1 MADTTAVIQLKKV
14 VQRFIFKYKLP
25 DEDYI
30 NYFEHA
36 ADCIRDLSLHAI
48 RAYRDVSASVSS
60 LGVLTMPTDMLDL
73 IGVALPYKGEM
84 WYFTEK
90 DSMIIRTA
98 ADDQMP
104 TDYQTD
110 GASYGSVG
118 GENLF
123 YFKVDWDARLI
134 YIDGA
139 ESQDVR
145 LQYVSSG
152 LDLAAPTTVP
162 AIATPTIDAYLR
174 WAQGEIDGLSIN
186 EQLKRRR
193 TYEEQFRLLKLQA
206 LPSARDLRDYFLSMT
221 TQAAQR

>member
-1 MADTTAVIQLKKV
+1 MADTSAVIELKKV
-14 VQRFIFKYKLP
+14 VQRFVFKYKLP
-25 DEDYI
+25 DEDFI

-48 RAYRDVSASVSS
+48 RSYRDEPATVNA
-60 LGVLTMPTDMLDL
+60 LGVLTMPGDMEDL

-90 DSMIIRTA
+90 MYMIIPVTG
-98 ADDQMP
+98 DESKP
-104 TDYQTD
+104 TDFQPTW
-110 GASYGSVG
+110 GSYGVTG
-118 GENLF
+118 GANLF
-123 YFKVDWDARLI
+123 YFRVDWGARLI

-139 ESQDVR
+139 ESQTVR

-152 LDLAAPTTVP
+152 LDLLAPTTVP
-162 AIATPTIDAYLR
+162 AIATSTIDSYLR
-174 WAQGEIDGLSIN
+174 WAQGEIDGKSIN

-206 LPSARDLRDYFLSMT
+206 LPSARELRDTFLSVT
-221 TQAAQR
+221 TQAVQR